1 MKRKL
6 FATLL
11 ILGLL
16 IVAFAMSNAT
26 VTAKPADTYTID
38 WYSID
43 GGAAQD
49 LSGGAYTLSSTVG
62 QFDAGSQS
70 GGAYSL
76 GGGFWSS
83 AQAVADTI
91 KIYLPFIRK

>member
-1 MKRKL
+1 MQRKIYL
-6 FATLL
+6 TLL
-11 ILGLL
+11 ILGLI
-16 IVAFAMSNAT
+16 IVALAVSNVT
-26 VTAKPADTYTID
+26 VTAQSGGTYELFWST
-38 WYSID
+38 ID
-43 GGAAQD
+43 GGSAMNLA
-49 LSGGAYTLSSTVG
+49 GGAYTLSGTVG